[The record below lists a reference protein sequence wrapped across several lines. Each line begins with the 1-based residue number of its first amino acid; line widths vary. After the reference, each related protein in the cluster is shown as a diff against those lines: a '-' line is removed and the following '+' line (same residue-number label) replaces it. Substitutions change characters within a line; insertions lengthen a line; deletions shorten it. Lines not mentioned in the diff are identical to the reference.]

1 MMGFLEGDSNSGVEF
16 SGFHFK
22 LGKVDVC
29 DVSDVDSGGSPFVL
43 NRRLSGQLA
52 VYNFEGGPCLR
63 CAA

>member
-1 MMGFLEGDSNSGVEF
+1 MFVI
-16 SGFHFK
+16 
-22 LGKVDVC
+22 
-29 DVSDVDSGGSPFVL
+29 VSDVDSGGSPFVL

>member
-1 MMGFLEGDSNSGVEF
+1 MMFFFWKETPIQGLI
-16 SGFHFK
+16 FK

-29 DVSDVDSGGSPFVL
+29 DVSDVDSGGRPLVL